1 MSMPIVANAMR
12 EPPSAEPAA
21 DRHAWDA
28 ERYLLAL
35 ASTNHSVYDWNI
47 DTGAVEHPPP
57 QPTMQEGWAAK
68 PSSAEDW
75 AQAVH
80 PGDLPGY
87 RAALLSHIEGETPRL
102 ECEYRYRG
110 GDGIWRWLRQS
121 GLALRRKD
129 GRAYRVVGAAVDITD
144 IKLREA
150 ELQSA
155 RAETERTRALTQ
167 ALLDNMCDGVGLAE
181 ADGSYITSNK
191 AMFELVGIARE
202 AVIALGTMQN
212 IWRWQYENELVPRI
226 APTADEHVAQQFD
239 LFARADG
246 SRQVRP
252 RPDGSWVERWFVR
265 LPDERRLVV
274 VRDITELK
282 QRETELA
289 LERDAAEAARAEAE
303 AANQAKSTFLATMSH
318 EIRTPM
324 NGVLGMLEV
333 LEHQGLSED
342 QCDTLAVIRGSADA
356 LLRIIDDVLDF
367 SKIEAGRM
375 ELEEIPFSLSG
386 MVTSAVQTFR
396 RQAVAKRLRI
406 GAAVRSGSADA
417 LIGDPVRVRQI
428 LFNLLGN
435 AVKFTE
441 RGGVRLRAGTAPL
454 GEGRQRVTL
463 TVADSGIGMDD
474 PQLARLFQPFAQADS
489 STTRRFGGT
498 GLGLSIVRR
507 LAQLMGGDVTVKS
520 ALGKGSEFTVTLV
533 LQAASQAI
541 PPSDT
546 ATPMQPLA
554 YVPGG
559 RVLVVDDHAV
569 NRQVLLHQLGMLGL
583 EADAAA
589 DGAEA
594 LSLWRPGRYAVVLAD
609 IHMPRMDGYS
619 LTAAIRAHETEF
631 AVPRTPIVAVTANAL
646 RGEKERCLEAG
657 MSDYIAK
664 PVTIAR
670 LRGKLQRWMT
680 LAPPKSEVMSGP
692 AIDHAS
698 LRIWMGEDEAAIS
711 ALLAS
716 FLDSARE
723 AQHEIEVAL
732 AHSDLPTLVIA
743 GHKLR
748 GASLGV
754 GARELAEIAA
764 RLQAAARAGDCPEC
778 YVTFDALVAAIQRIA
793 TETGG
798 ELPLSG

>member
-1 MSMPIVANAMR
+1 MSVVANSVR

-47 DTGAVEHPPP
+47 DTGGVEHPPP
-57 QPTMQEGWAAK
+57 RPTMPERWAAR
-68 PSSAEDW
+68 PGSAEDW

-80 PGDLPGY
+80 PDDLPGY

-110 GDGIWRWLRQS
+110 GDGIWRWLRQY
-121 GLALRRKD
+121 GIALRRED

-167 ALLDNMCDGVGLAE
+167 ALLDNMCDGVGLGRGGWLLHHLEQGHVRACRHP
-181 ADGSYITSNK
+181 
-191 AMFELVGIARE
+191 RE
-202 AVIALGTMQN
+202 TVIALGTMQN

-226 APTADEHVAQQFD
+226 APTADEHVALQFD

-520 ALGKGSEFTVTLV
+520 VPDKGSEFTVTLV

-554 YVPGG
+554 HVPGG

-670 LRGKLQRWMT
+670 LRAKLQRWMT
-680 LAPPKSEVMSGP
+680 LAPPKSEGMSGP

-698 LRIWMGEDEAAIS
+698 LRIWMGQDEAAIS

-723 AQHEIEVAL
+723 AQREIEAAL
-732 AHSDLPTLVIA
+732 AHSDLPTMVIA

-764 RLQAAARAGDCPEC
+764 RLQAAAKAGDRSEC
-778 YVTFDALVAAIQRIA
+778 YLTFDALVAAIQRIA